1 MKIFVAHYSKLVERK
16 NHIIEMFKRQ
26 GITEYEFIENFDKES
41 LTEEE
46 LSIFSNLNLSEISL
60 FLKHIYIYKK
70 IIEKYDEALVVED
83 DIVMCDNFMN
93 QLQKYK
99 TQVPKDYDIVYL
111 GNGCNLH
118 VDSKVIRPSQ
128 HIYEIKDKR
137 SKCTDSYLIQK
148 KACIQLVEYFEKEI
162 HLSIDWWLTE
172 ASKSKY
178 LSIFWVEPTLV
189 TQGSQINLFKSSI
202 QIDRPFYF
210 G

>member
-1 MKIFVAHYSKLVERK
+1 MKIFLAHYSKLVERK

-70 IIEKYDEALVVED
+70 IIEKYDEALIVED
-83 DIVMCDNFMN
+83 DIVLCENFIFK
-93 QLQKYK
+93 LQQYK
-99 TQVPKDYDIVYL
+99 TQIPKHYDIVYL

-118 VDSKVIRPSQ
+118 VCSQAIHPSQ
-128 HIYEIKDKR
+128 HIYEIKEKY

-148 KACIQLVEYFEKEI
+148 KACLQLIDYFEKGI
-162 HLSIDWWLTE
+162 KLPIDWWLTE
-172 ASKSKY
+172 ASKSKD

-189 TQGSQINLFKSSI
+189 VQGSQTNLFKSSI
-202 QIDRPFYF
+202 R
-210 G
+210 